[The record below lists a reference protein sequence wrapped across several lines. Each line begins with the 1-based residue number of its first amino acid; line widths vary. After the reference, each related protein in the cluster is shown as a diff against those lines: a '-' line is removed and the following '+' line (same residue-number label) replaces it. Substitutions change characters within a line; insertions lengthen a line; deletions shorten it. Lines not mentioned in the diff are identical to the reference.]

1 LDIVPSKVSLS
12 LIFPLSASTP
22 PAGAL
27 ACAQRATVTGQQ
39 CAGGVGSRRAAE
51 DQVMPALVYSHC
63 DASRNRRPT
72 QSANRIYRGAAGGA
86 VAVAKSGA
94 HLRRQEGMRPGLAR
108 KPGRGSP
115 GSRHREPGLPLP
127 CTPSVPPPKRRRHLL
142 CRRARQALHCRG
154 TWREGSGLRAGLPP
168 RPRVRRAR
176 VEHRRLVR
184 TQAARPP
191 VDAVPEPTST
201 MGYRRMLHRH
211 IAQLRGRKHA
221 ACLDSAAASS
231 TPRRCSVRP
240 RILCPLGRCR
250 SRTRFFLMACLGVV
264 AW

>member
-1 LDIVPSKVSLS
+1 MQRLSPDHAQDPILDIVPSKVSLS

-94 HLRRQEGMRPGLAR
+94 HLRRQETCITERASQSVCLFGVSVTSVASRTGASPPSQRCTHTHILTPTRAIRPQPSYKPWRGASASTRQRAAAAR
-108 KPGRGSP
+108 KR
-115 GSRHREPGLPLP
+115 
-127 CTPSVPPPKRRRHLL
+127 PS
-142 CRRARQALHCRG
+142 
-154 TWREGSGLRAGLPP
+154 
-168 RPRVRRAR
+168 
-176 VEHRRLVR
+176 
-184 TQAARPP
+184 
-191 VDAVPEPTST
+191 
-201 MGYRRMLHRH
+201 
-211 IAQLRGRKHA
+211 
-221 ACLDSAAASS
+221 
-231 TPRRCSVRP
+231 
-240 RILCPLGRCR
+240 
-250 SRTRFFLMACLGVV
+250 
-264 AW
+264 